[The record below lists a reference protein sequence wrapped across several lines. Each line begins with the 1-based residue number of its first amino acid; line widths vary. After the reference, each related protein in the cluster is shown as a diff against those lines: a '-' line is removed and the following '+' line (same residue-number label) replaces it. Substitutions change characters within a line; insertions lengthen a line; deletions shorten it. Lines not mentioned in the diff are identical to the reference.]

1 VVVIVAVAAAIGIS
15 QYIGAHQPG
24 PPAAGP
30 AQAGE
35 PIGVPPESTNLQ
47 DLRQDYGPW
56 QQLAGTTTD
65 SPALLLLN
73 NGAASASRRWTIPA
87 AGPGWQPDLGGDLTS
102 ATVSGDQAAIADADD
117 VDYTVGVG
125 QPFVIASNPGTV
137 LLVTRGGTVLSMSLA
152 QATAVRQ
159 SLRK

>member
-1 VVVIVAVAAAIGIS
+1 MVVAVAAAIGIS
-15 QYIGAHQPG
+15 RYIGAHQPG

-30 AQAGE
+30 VQAGE
-35 PIGVPPESTNLQ
+35 PIGVPPGSTDLQ
-47 DLRQDYGPW
+47 NLRQDYGPW
-56 QQLAGTTTD
+56 RQLTGTTTD
-65 SPALLLLN
+65 SPALLLLD
-73 NGAASASRRWTIPA
+73 NGAASASRRWAVPA

-137 LLVTRGGTVLSMSLA
+137 LLVTRGGTVMSMSLA